1 MSRSE
6 KCLGCGASLEG
17 ADPRRRHCSQACR
30 QRAFE
35 RRRGARVLLPADVTR
50 SLRSVL
56 PHNAKG
62 LFEESRPPRVRL
74 SRWNRLVHGK
84 AVSLTLRELAQ
95 VVATYPGVGERLG
108 IFRAADGMEELL

>member
-1 MSRSE
+1 
-6 KCLGCGASLEG
+6 
-17 ADPRRRHCSQACR
+17 
-30 QRAFE
+30 
-35 RRRGARVLLPADVTR
+35 
-50 SLRSVL
+50 
-56 PHNAKG
+56 
-62 LFEESRPPRVRL
+62 VRL

>member
-1 MSRSE
+1 
-6 KCLGCGASLEG
+6 
-17 ADPRRRHCSQACR
+17 
-30 QRAFE
+30 
-35 RRRGARVLLPADVTR
+35 VLLPADVTR

-62 LFEESRPPRVRL
+62 LFEESRPTRVRL
-74 SRWNRLVHGK
+74 SRWRRLVHGE

-108 IFRAADGMEELL
+108 IFRSEVLE